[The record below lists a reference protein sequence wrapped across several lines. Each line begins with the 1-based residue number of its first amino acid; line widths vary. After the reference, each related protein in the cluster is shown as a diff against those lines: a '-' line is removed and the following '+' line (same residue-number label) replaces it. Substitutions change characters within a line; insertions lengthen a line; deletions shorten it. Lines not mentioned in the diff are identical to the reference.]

1 VTQESDGPD
10 PNPQD
15 MPRLFPPMRTTPRRA
30 LAAALLATASATAT
44 VALPAASAT
53 RLAQPPLKVTTAV
66 VGLLDTGINPYHAVF
81 RDRSVRAYRYPGTY
95 LPTYPKNAIALN
107 LHLDAKDYASA
118 VRADCKQWAKVRPGQ
133 LYWVPGTRIVGAI
146 SFSPAGR
153 VDCGVEDPGGMP
165 ILDAEGHGTM
175 TASRAGGAGYGGC
188 RTCLVVSAQFPTSVS
203 IGTDA
208 GDSTKTAIQG
218 IKWLA
223 ANASWIDAQSNS
235 WGPVAPVYDPTG
247 QAGLLAANAE
257 LDKAVEE
264 VSRVHLAFW
273 ASGNGAAF
281 RYGILGHPTL
291 LAPHLG
297 PSAMIVGGDDSG
309 YVATWPGFTPT
320 VVSDACASW
329 AAKIGTM
336 SDSADTVGSGTSA
349 ATPYAAGGAA
359 AILADARTLL
369 GDARTGVRGGVVAK
383 GRAGIVKTGPLADGV
398 LTLAEWRDLVVKT
411 ATRRPVKQYEDGP
424 PCDALNG
431 GTGIYDATP
440 VQWSQVPDQ
449 FPEYLLIG
457 YGAVDRPSIAL
468 AGKVLRGTAPLPDRA
483 DADRYFAADRQVRET
498 TGKVFGR

>member
-1 VTQESDGPD
+1 
-10 PNPQD
+10 
-15 MPRLFPPMRTTPRRA
+15 MRTTPRRA
-30 LAAALLATASATAT
+30 FVTVLLTAAALAAPNATALQSVNAP
-44 VALPAASAT
+44 V
-53 RLAQPPLKVTTAV
+53 KVTTAV

-81 RDRSVRAYRYPGTY
+81 RDWSARAYRYPGTY
-95 LPTYPKNAIALN
+95 LPGYPKNAIALN
-107 LHLDAKDYASA
+107 LHLDAKDYWAA
-118 VRADCKQWAKVRPGQ
+118 VRSDCAQWAKVRPGQ

-146 SFSPAGR
+146 SFSAALAN
-153 VDCGVEDPGGMP
+153 VNCGTAQPKGAL
-165 ILDAEGHGTM
+165 ILDEDGHGTM
-175 TASRAGGAGYGGC
+175 TASRAGSTGYGGC
-188 RTCLVVSAQFPTSVS
+188 RTCLIVSAQFPTSVNLLGPGES
-203 IGTDA
+203 
-208 GDSTKTAIQG
+208 SKPAIQG
-218 IKWLA
+218 VKWLA

-235 WGPVAPVYDPTG
+235 WGPVAPVYDPSG

-257 LDKAVEE
+257 IDKAVEE

-281 RYGILGHPTL
+281 RYGVAGHPTL

-329 AAKIGTM
+329 AAKVQTM
-336 SDSADTVGSGTSA
+336 ADSADTVGSGTSA

-359 AILADARTLL
+359 AILADARTIL

-383 GRAGIVKTGPLADGV
+383 GRAGVVKTGPLADGV

-424 PCDALNG
+424 ACDALNG
-431 GTGIYDATP
+431 GSGLYDATP